1 MDEIVFNT
9 MSDVMQTFS
18 PLVGKARVL
27 DLPIDKEGLAAFLER
42 HKGTD
47 ALETARAWAREYR
60 ERHPVIT

>member
-1 MDEIVFNT
+1 
-9 MSDVMQTFS
+9 MQTFA

-42 HKGTD
+42 HKGRD